1 MLCLPYA
8 FWSVCLLRCY
18 FGSQTWNHPNSAHPV
33 FLCFL
38 SVWTW
43 ALGSD
48 LAFNCDS
55 SLSYSEV
62 PSPPAQCFSS
72 WRNLGP
78 IYKWFVQNSVLL
90 HKQFLCSCGTSASRS
105 SRNPLPLQGAKPVG
119 QGGHTSLT
127 SEGGRTAGPFSG
139 TSPSECPLQ
148 SDWYWL
154 SVFWALRSPVGSGP
168 NPSANE

>member
-90 HKQFLCSCGTSASRS
+90 HKQFLCSRGTSASRS

-127 SEGGRTAGPFSG
+127 SWRRTYCWTFLRHVPQWMSTTKWLVLTVSFLG
-139 TSPSECPLQ
+139 TEVPCWQWTQP
-148 SDWYWL
+148 
-154 SVFWALRSPVGSGP
+154 
-168 NPSANE
+168 